1 MPEETFFM
9 TRETHCMSKEAY
21 FMSKETYFMQKEAYS
36 SPGDCRL
43 FILSLSVCVWRDMG
57 VGGVGVGVRRIFLLR
72 LG

>member
-1 MPEETFFM
+1 MSKESYLKLNFTYF
-9 TRETHCMSKEAY
+9 MSKEAY

-57 VGGVGVGVRRIFLLR
+57 VGGVGV
-72 LG
+72 